1 MKLRRNECKQKAIFN
16 EYLFVRYD
24 SHGNA
29 TSDKLEHWSSNPE
42 DEGSIPRR
50 KALEL
55 NFSQLVQVW
64 VL

>member
-1 MKLRRNECKQKAIFN
+1 MNLRRNECKQKAVLMNISSF
-16 EYLFVRYD
+16 D
-24 SHGNA
+24 DIHGNA
-29 TSDKLEHWSSNPE
+29 TLDKQYHWSSNPE